1 MRLPLRVAAVAV
13 LAFAS
18 TAGAQATATTNRW
31 TVTPRAG
38 FINFHDASGIGNSP
52 AVGFDAVY
60 HFGNIFGLST
70 GLGMAAT
77 FARPQTEGNDFIG
90 NLYLGDTV
98 FLYRAEQ
105 PLTVSDLNLI
115 GTVSFLEGGMFSPY
129 LLGGVGG
136 YILFL
141 DPQVSGRVGG
151 KNRIQRMSVNLGGG
165 VNVRLGDRAAVML
178 DVRNVW
184 FRNFDREDLNP
195 LAPAARNTRFLEDFP
210 SSVEPK
216 LRVGNLLM
224 QIGFTF
230 IPTFGGAEEG
240 GQQ

>member
-1 MRLPLRVAAVAV
+1 MRLQLRVAVLAV

-38 FINFHDASGIGNSP
+38 FINFHEATGIGNAP
-52 AVGFDAVY
+52 AVGFDAIY
-60 HFGNIFGLST
+60 HFGRIAGLSAGIGT
-70 GLGMAAT
+70 SAT
-77 FARPQTEGNDFIG
+77 FSRPQTEGNDFIG

-105 PLTVSDLNLI
+105 PLTVTDLNLI

-141 DPQVSGRVGG
+141 DPQVSGRSSGTN
-151 KNRIQRMSVNLGGG
+151 KIQRMSINLGGG
-165 VNVRLGDRAAVML
+165 VNVRLGDRASVMV
-178 DVRNVW
+178 DVRNMW
-184 FRNFDREDLNP
+184 FRNFNREDLNP

-210 SSVEPK
+210 PTVEPK
-216 LRVGNLLM
+216 THPGNLLM

-230 IPTFGGAEEG
+230 VPTLGGAQEG

>member
-1 MRLPLRVAAVAV
+1 MRLPLRVAAVAM

-38 FINFHDASGIGNSP
+38 FILFHEASGIGNSP
-52 AVGFDAVY
+52 AVGFDAIY
-60 HFGNIFGLST
+60 HFGRISGLST

-77 FARPQTEGNDFIG
+77 FARPQTEGNDFVG

-105 PLTVSDLNLI
+105 PLTITDLNLV
-115 GTVSFLEGGMFSPY
+115 GTVSFMEGGMFSPY
-129 LLGGVGG
+129 LLAGVGG

-141 DPQVSGRVGG
+141 DPQVSGRDRGTN
-151 KNRIQRMSVNLGGG
+151 KIQRMSVNFGGG
-165 VNVRLGDRAAVML
+165 VNVRLGDRASIMV
-178 DVRNVW
+178 DVRDMVW
-184 FRNFDREDLNP
+184 RNWNRNDLNP
-195 LAPAARNTRFLEDFP
+195 LAPSARNTRFLEDFP
-210 SSVEPK
+210 PNVKPK
-216 LRVGNLLM
+216 THVGNILM

-230 IPTFGGAEEG
+230 VPTLGGAQEG

>member
-1 MRLPLRVAAVAV
+1 MRLPLRVAIASV

-18 TAGAQATATTNRW
+18 TGGAQATATTNRW

-38 FINFHDASGIGNSP
+38 FINFHEASGIGDAP

-60 HFGNIFGLST
+60 HFGRIAGLSA
-70 GLGMAAT
+70 GLGTSAT

-105 PLTVSDLNLI
+105 PITVTDLNLI
-115 GTVSFLEGGMFSPY
+115 GTVSFMEGGMVSPY
-129 LLGGVGG
+129 LLAGVGG

-141 DPQVSGRVGG
+141 DPQVSGRTGG
-151 KNRIQRMSVNLGGG
+151 TNKIQRMSINLGGG
-165 VNVRLGDRAAVML
+165 VKVRLGDRAAVVL
-178 DVRNVW
+178 DVRDMV
-184 FRNFDREDLNP
+184 FRNFNRQDLNP

-210 SSVEPK
+210 PSVKPK
-216 LRVGNLLM
+216 LHVGNILM

-230 IPTFGGAEEG
+230 VPTFGGAQEG
-240 GQQ
+240 GTQ